1 MGLCRVM
8 KEILI
13 LIMWKERNEGKL
25 KEENKVKIEKKK
37 EKRKVERI

>member
-1 MGLCRVM
+1 
-8 KEILI
+8 
-13 LIMWKERNEGKL
+13 MWKERNEGKL